1 MTDFDVVVIGGGPAG
16 LAAAKSAS
24 DNSAKTLLIEREGAL
39 GGILK
44 QCIHDGFGVTR
55 FNEKLSGPEYA
66 QREIDK
72 LKASKVEVLLL
83 SFVTKLSAIPE
94 GYSITLVNPQG
105 VKTLTSKKLIL
116 ATGCRERTAK
126 QVMIQ
131 GTNPAGVMTAGQAQY
146 YINILG
152 KMPVKQAVILGSGDI
167 GLIMARRITL
177 EGGHVEG
184 VYEAKSTPSGLARNI
199 AQCLSDFS
207 IPLHLSETVTKVFG
221 VDRLEAV
228 EISKVDE
235 RMNPIAGTEK
245 IVKCDSLILSV
256 GLIPENELAKSLS
269 VPLSNAT
276 KGPEVDQSFMS
287 RQEGIYSCGNAMH
300 VNDLADY
307 VSESGEIA
315 GKAAATETAIT
326 HRPVTIDVDKQLLY
340 VVPEFVDFAKPTA
353 DLVFYFRAKDT
364 YKNKVLRVF
373 CGDNEVFKRVY
384 PTLRPPEMERIK
396 LSFAQEGPIRFVLEE
411 VNS

>member
-1 MTDFDVVVIGGGPAG
+1 MSDFDVVVIGGGPAG

-55 FNEKLSGPEYA
+55 FNAKLSGPEYA

-72 LKASKVEVLLL
+72 LKASKVEVSLL

-94 GYSITLVNPQG
+94 GYLITLVNPQG
-105 VKTLTSKKLIL
+105 VKTLTAKKLIL

-126 QVMIQ
+126 QVLIQ

-199 AQCLSDFS
+199 AQCLSDFD

-221 VDRLEAV
+221 IDRLEAV
-228 EISKVDE
+228 EISRVDE
-235 RMNPIAGTEK
+235 HMAPIPGTER

-256 GLIPENELAKSLS
+256 GLIPENELAKSLG

-287 RQEGIYSCGNAMH
+287 REEGIYSCGNAMH

-315 GKAAATETAIT
+315 GKAAATEAVAE
-326 HRPVTIDVDKQLLY
+326 HRPVNVDVDKQLLY
-340 VVPEFVDFAKPTA
+340 VVPEFVDFAKPTS
-353 DLVFYFRAKDT
+353 DLVFYFRARDA

-373 CGDNEVFKRVY
+373 CGDNEIFKRIY

-396 LSFAQEGPIRFVLEE
+396 LSFPAEGKIRFVLEE
-411 VNS
+411 EKA

>member
-72 LKASKVEVLLL
+72 LKESKVEVLLL
-83 SFVTKLSAIPE
+83 SFVTKLSVVPE

-152 KMPVKQAVILGSGDI
+152 KMPIKQAVILGSGDI

-184 VYEAKSTPSGLARNI
+184 VYEAKSAPSGLARNI
-199 AQCLSDFS
+199 AQCLTDFA

-235 RMNPIAGTEK
+235 RMNPISGTEK

-256 GLIPENELAKSLS
+256 GLIPENELAKSLL

-287 RQEGIYSCGNAMH
+287 RKEGIYSCGNAMH

-315 GKAAATETAIT
+315 GKAAATEKAIE
-326 HRPVTIDVDKQLLY
+326 HRPVSVEVDKQLLY
-340 VVPEFVDFAKPTA
+340 VVPEFVDFAKPTS

-373 CGDNEVFKRVY
+373 CKDNEIFKRVY
-384 PTLRPPEMERIK
+384 QTLRPPEMERIK
-396 LSFAQEGPIRFVLEE
+396 LSLPEEGAIRFVLEE
-411 VNS
+411 VSQ

>member
-1 MTDFDVVVIGGGPAG
+1 MSDFDVVVIGGGPAG
-16 LAAAKSAS
+16 LAAAKAAN
-24 DNSAKTLLIEREGAL
+24 DNGAKTLLIEREGAL

-72 LKASKVEVLLL
+72 LKDTKVEVSLL
-83 SFVTKLSAIPE
+83 SFVTKLSATAE
-94 GYSITLVNPQG
+94 GYAITLVNPKG
-105 VKTLTSKKLIL
+105 VKTLTTKKLIL

-152 KMPVKQAVILGSGDI
+152 KMPIKQAVILGSGDI

-199 AQCLSDFS
+199 AQCLTDFS

-235 RMNPIAGTEK
+235 RMAPIPGTEK
-245 IVKCDSLILSV
+245 IVPCDSLILSV
-256 GLIPENELAKSLS
+256 GLIPENELAKSLG
-269 VPLSNAT
+269 VPLSPAT

-287 RQEGIYSCGNAMH
+287 RKEGIYSCGNAMH

-315 GKAAATETAIT
+315 GKAAATETVKEHHDVA
-326 HRPVTIDVDKQLLY
+326 VEVDKALLY

-353 DLVFYFRAKDT
+353 DLVFYFRARDT

-373 CGDNEVFKRVY
+373 CGDNEIFKRVY
-384 PTLRPPEMERIK
+384 PALRPPEMERIK
-396 LSFAQEGPIRFVLEE
+396 LSFPNEGKIRFVLEE
-411 VNS
+411 VKA

>member
-326 HRPVTIDVDKQLLY
+326 HRPVTVDVDKQLLY

-396 LSFAQEGPIRFVLEE
+396 LSFAQEGPVRFVLEE

>member
-1 MTDFDVVVIGGGPAG
+1 
-16 LAAAKSAS
+16 
-24 DNSAKTLLIEREGAL
+24 
-39 GGILK
+39 
-44 QCIHDGFGVTR
+44 
-55 FNEKLSGPEYA
+55 
-66 QREIDK
+66 
-72 LKASKVEVLLL
+72 
-83 SFVTKLSAIPE
+83 
-94 GYSITLVNPQG
+94 
-105 VKTLTSKKLIL
+105 
-116 ATGCRERTAK
+116 
-126 QVMIQ
+126 
-131 GTNPAGVMTAGQAQY
+131 
-146 YINILG
+146 
-152 KMPVKQAVILGSGDI
+152 
-167 GLIMARRITL
+167 
-177 EGGHVEG
+177 
-184 VYEAKSTPSGLARNI
+184 
-199 AQCLSDFS
+199 
-207 IPLHLSETVTKVFG
+207 
-221 VDRLEAV
+221 
-228 EISKVDE
+228 
-235 RMNPIAGTEK
+235 MNPIAGTEK

>member
-315 GKAAATETAIT
+315 GKAAASKDI
-326 HRPVTIDVDKQLLY
+326 PVHKLSKVQVDKQLLY
-340 VVPEFVDFAKPTA
+340 VVPEVIDFAKPTEN
-353 DLVFYFRAKDT
+353 LVFYFRVKDV

-373 CGDNEVFKRVY
+373 CGDNEILKRVY
-384 PTLRPPEMERIK
+384 QTLRPPEMERIV
-396 LSFAQEGPIRFVLEE
+396 LSLPKEGDVKVVLEDLKA
-411 VNS
+411 